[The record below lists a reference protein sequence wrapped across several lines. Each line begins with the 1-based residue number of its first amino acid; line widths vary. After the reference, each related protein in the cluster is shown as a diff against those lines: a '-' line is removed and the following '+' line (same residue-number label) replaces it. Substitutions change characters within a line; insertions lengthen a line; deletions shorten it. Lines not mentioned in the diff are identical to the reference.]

1 VSLALEGKSVLVTG
15 AAGRLGRAT
24 VLAVAEAGANVLA
37 VDVDVDGAARICGLV
52 PGGAGRAEPFA
63 ADVSEESQAKA
74 MVDAAVRAFG
84 RLDVI
89 FNNAGLVGLEHGTGL
104 LDVDLNVWDR
114 VMAVNLRGVM
124 LGCRAAIPVML
135 RQGGGVIINTSSDAS
150 LAGDMENNA
159 YAAAKAGV
167 NVLTRYV
174 ATQFGKHNIRCNAIA
189 PGVHLAEDSFETFAP
204 ARREFYAQIK
214 EHCLLPRLGT
224 PEDIAN
230 CVVFL
235 ASDAAGYITAQVLQV
250 DGGLIGH
257 VPHLAD
263 MRRRRALAPETAS

>member
-1 VSLALEGKSVLVTG
+1 VSLPLADKTALVTG

-24 VLAVAEAGANVLA
+24 VLALTAAGADVLA
-37 VDVDVDGAARICGLV
+37 VDLDADGAAGVCALV
-52 PGGAGRAEPFA
+52 PAGAGRTMPFG
-63 ADVSEESQAKA
+63 ADVSVESQANA
-74 MVDAAVRAFG
+74 MVAAAVEAFG

-104 LDVDLNVWDR
+104 LDLDLDIWDR
-114 VMAVNLRGVM
+114 VLAVNLRGVM

-135 RQGGGVIINTSSDAS
+135 QQGGGVIINTSSDAS

-167 NVLTRYV
+167 NVLTKYV
-174 ATQFGKHNIRCNAIA
+174 ATEFGKHNIRCNAIA
-189 PGVHLAEDSFETFAP
+189 PGVHLAEGSLETFSP
-204 ARREFYAQIK
+204 ARREFYGRIE

-235 ASDAAGYITAQVLQV
+235 ASDAAAYITAQVLQV

-263 MRRRRALAPETAS
+263 VRRGRAAESRGH